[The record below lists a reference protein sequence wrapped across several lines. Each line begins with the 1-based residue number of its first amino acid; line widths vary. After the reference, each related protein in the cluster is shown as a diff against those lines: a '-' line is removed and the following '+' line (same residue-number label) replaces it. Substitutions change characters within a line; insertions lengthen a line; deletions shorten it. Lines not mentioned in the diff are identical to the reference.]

1 MFRDEERKKKTLLLY
16 AIWWMHSRSRFFSF
30 NSARVAPHATLRNAT
45 TSAERAVVDVYRSE
59 CLCCQRSSL
68 EHQSPEMKATKMEK
82 LEPLQHPHKL
92 TSPNNACILTKRTK
106 CDMSAPLVSNQERK
120 LSLLSFRLGLGRLWF
135 TSPRKKLKAAASTER
150 TEQREN
156 FCWKTGTVAAA
167 QSFFAEKSI
176 LRANLEK
183 GFLLLITVFERNENL
198 SHEIVIEN

>member
-68 EHQSPEMKATKMEK
+68 VEHQSPEMKATKMEK

-92 TSPNNACILTKRTK
+92 TSPNNACILQRGLNAIWVLQSLPIK
-106 CDMSAPLVSNQERK
+106 EREREK
-120 LSLLSFRLGLGRLWF
+120 AFFPSLR
-135 TSPRKKLKAAASTER
+135 PRAIMIHIPKEKIESCCCY
-150 TEQREN
+150 
-156 FCWKTGTVAAA
+156 FDD
-167 QSFFAEKSI
+167 AE
-176 LRANLEK
+176 
-183 GFLLLITVFERNENL
+183 
-198 SHEIVIEN
+198 